1 MTEID
6 IGRAALLML
15 RWYGD
20 MAQAESIRRVD
31 ELSAAADFA
40 DVAIWMR
47 NIEAI
52 DQLASTTSPGPT
64 HQPRDARDI

>member
-6 IGRAALLML
+6 IWRAAPLML

-20 MAQAESIRRVD
+20 MAQAEGIRRVD

-40 DVAIWMR
+40 GVAVQLRI
-47 NIEAI
+47 IEAI
-52 DQLASTTSPGPT
+52 DQLANAMPLGPV
-64 HQPRDARDI
+64 H

>member
-6 IGRAALLML
+6 IWRAALLML
-15 RWYGD
+15 RGYGD

-40 DVAIWMR
+40 GVAIWMR
-47 NIEAI
+47 SIEAI
-52 DQLASTTSPGPT
+52 DQLANTMPLGPV
-64 HQPRDARDI
+64 H

>member
-1 MTEID
+1 
-6 IGRAALLML
+6 
-15 RWYGD
+15 